1 MRTKLYIGIVLAAT
15 FLFSNCRKESD
26 EINSSDYLKFAES
39 NASTYTEIWDILWN
53 GFNQNYVGWEIES
66 VDWDKVNETYRPKLE
81 ELDEQV
87 ESANKKTAKGIEAEA
102 EKIFH
107 AAFDTLHDG
116 HAYIRYLDYAR
127 PTINGASNYKA
138 ISPQEKRAKNRIDYE
153 DEPALSIL
161 YYISDNQIEKD
172 SIRVVNMQ
180 LILSRSLSE
189 LLPDLRA
196 EQTKI
201 EQSEKSSDE
210 EYKQQLD
217 NLISIIK
224 DLITEY
230 TKKNYYNYINAY
242 TSGSFDLVMKKYEL
256 PYYESEDDPSTILS
270 FITTDNIAYIRA
282 SSFMMPWDIEI
293 NSSETFKQNAIQQ
306 YEDVLSHW
314 YEMIQQLHKSQ
325 KLKGVI
331 IDMRNNHGGSTENLK
346 YFAGTLFGNKDYVYG
361 KSKTKNGIG
370 RLDYGISVPV
380 YVNHY
385 SDNAEEIS
393 EPIAVLTNAQTISCA
408 EVTTGAIKQH
418 TNGFSVGMR
427 TYGAGNTLLP
437 DATDNSVNNYGGS
450 IGSVNGVAYGYLPF
464 CLTSYNGIGVIE
476 GVGISP
482 DIEVRYDDNL
492 YQTTGRDNQLESAL
506 EAIRNGR

>member
-1 MRTKLYIGIVLAAT
+1 MRTKLYIGIALAAT

-26 EINSSDYLKFAES
+26 EINSSDGLKFAES
-39 NASTYTEIWDILWN
+39 NAYTYTEIWDILWN
-53 GFNQNYVGWEIES
+53 GFNQNYVGWEIET
-66 VDWDKVNETYRPKLE
+66 VDWDEVNETYRPKLE

-87 ESANKKTAKGIEAEA
+87 ECANKKTAKEIEAEA

-116 HAYIRYLDYAR
+116 HTFIKYLDHAR
-127 PTINGASNYKA
+127 PTVDGVSNYKT
-138 ISPQEKRAKNRIDYE
+138 ISPQTDRAKNRIDFN
-153 DEPALSIL
+153 DEPALSII
-161 YYISDNQIEKD
+161 YYITDNQIDKD
-172 SIRVVNMQ
+172 SIRAVSMSTILCQ
-180 LILSRSLSE
+180 SLIE
-189 LLPDLRA
+189 LLPNLQA

-217 NLISIIK
+217 NLISIVN
-224 DLITEY
+224 DLVNQYSE
-230 TKKNYYNYINAY
+230 KNLKNYLNACK
-242 TSGSFDLVMKKYEL
+242 SGSFDLVMEKHDL
-256 PYYESEDDPSTILS
+256 PYYETSNEPTALLS
-270 FITTDNIAYIRA
+270 FITKDNIAYIKA
-282 SSFMMPWDIEI
+282 NSFMMPWDIEF
-293 NSSETFKQNAIQQ
+293 NSSETFRQNITQQ
-306 YEDVLSHW
+306 YEELLSHW

-331 IDMRNNHGGSTENLK
+331 IDMRSNYGGSTDNLK
-346 YFAGTLFGNKDYVYG
+346 YFAGALFGNKDYAYG

-380 YVNHY
+380 YVKHY

-393 EPIAVLTNAQTISCA
+393 EPIAVLTNARTISCA

-437 DATDNSVNNYGGS
+437 NATENSVNNYGGS
-450 IGSVNGVAYGYLPF
+450 IGSEYGVAYGYLPF

-492 YQTTGRDNQLESAL
+492 YQTTGRDNQLDAAL